1 MQIPPSASTN
11 SDDLEEARFRARMA
25 RVSLNGAA
33 PRSRSRDR
41 NNEDEGKGGFRL
53 GWVGWLVIDSLVVL
67 GTVAAVVVW
76 PPVESCRT
84 QDKQVGFYAGDTV
97 EKCIRRGVNQRVANA
112 DQRIKMLLRGS
123 GH

>member
-1 MQIPPSASTN
+1 M
-11 SDDLEEARFRARMA
+11 
-25 RVSLNGAA
+25 
-33 PRSRSRDR
+33 
-41 NNEDEGKGGFRL
+41 
-53 GWVGWLVIDSLVVL
+53 IDSLVVL

-76 PPVESCRT
+76 PPVESCRA

-97 EKCIRRGVNQRVANA
+97 EKCIRRGVSQRVANA